1 MKNNNPNTNKDITI
15 AVIALLPL
23 VLQQLSRLLDTIGT
37 HVNFIF
43 SLFYISLYFFIFFF
57 IPNIYLYIH
66 IFKCYDQFRII

>member
-37 HVNFIF
+37 HANFIF

-57 IPNIYLYIH
+57 IPNIYLYTH
-66 IFKCYDQFRII
+66 IFKCYDDQKII